1 MSLRGVSELSGCY
14 PTSLKRE
21 ARPIGQVW
29 TLVTRVFAVPRV
41 EPSAFTAS
49 MSIEND
55 FVRVLGGARREILLR
70 LEPTA
75 FDPHRASLPQL
86 VRIGPEKA
94 LDEVGE
100 LLEVPDD
107 LPPRFRNLATTFC
120 AHW

>member
-1 MSLRGVSELSGCY
+1 
-14 PTSLKRE
+14 
-21 ARPIGQVW
+21 
-29 TLVTRVFAVPRV
+29 VTRAFAVQHV
-41 EPSAFTAS
+41 EPSAFTAGVTN
-49 MSIEND
+49 END
-55 FVRVLGGARREILLR
+55 LVRVLGGAKREILLR

-107 LPPRFRNLATTFC
+107 LPPRFQNFATTFC